1 MWLDTLF
8 LMRFWIAGNYAIMA
22 YSLKRLRWRLWWWLY
37 QKACLL
43 QLHWRKSLD
52 TLKLSASMR
61 LTLICEIL
69 NTGQW
74 LSFNPV
80 LLWFEA
86 LLLLQGCT
94 MKLCVVIVMFVL
106 DWFHYVF
113 DTTWEY
119 IMRILLYSNT
129 SRVQMVFESVFHFDT
144 ILV

>member
-1 MWLDTLF
+1 
-8 LMRFWIAGNYAIMA
+8 
-22 YSLKRLRWRLWWWLY
+22 
-37 QKACLL
+37 
-43 QLHWRKSLD
+43 
-52 TLKLSASMR
+52 
-61 LTLICEIL
+61 
-69 NTGQW
+69 
-74 LSFNPV
+74 
-80 LLWFEA
+80 
-86 LLLLQGCT
+86 